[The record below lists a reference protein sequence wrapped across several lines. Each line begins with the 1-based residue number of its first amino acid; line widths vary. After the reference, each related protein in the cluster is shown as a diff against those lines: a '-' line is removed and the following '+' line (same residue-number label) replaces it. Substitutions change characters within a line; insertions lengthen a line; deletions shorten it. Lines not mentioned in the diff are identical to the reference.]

1 MIEKPELFVYIA
13 PYGQYTE
20 NAYQHLAE
28 KMGELDLEALNQLVA
43 YAYKDG
49 VKDGIQFCKEL
60 DTK

>member
-1 MIEKPELFVYIA
+1 MIEKPELFIYIA

-28 KMGELDLEALNQLVA
+28 KMGELDLETLNQLVA

-49 VKDGIQFCKEL
+49 VKDGIQFCK
-60 DTK
+60 